1 MDAFDLFGDIDITDI
16 ILIIILGAV
25 QEAVS
30 KVSRSTRPP
39 GADYLDELLDCENEK
54 RIYSALQIKEETF
67 VSCVYDWK
75 RTAVYGLQFMSVS
88 INK

>member
-16 ILIIILGAV
+16 VLIIILGAV

-30 KVSRSTRPP
+30 KVSRSTGPP

-54 RIYSALQIKEETF
+54 RIYSVLRMKEETF
-67 VSCVYDWK
+67 RKLCIRLEKDGGLRFTIHVSV
-75 RTAVYGLQFMSVS
+75 
-88 INK
+88 N